1 MTPPDRSLAARLTD
15 SLIRNRLVLLFG
27 AIVLTA
33 IAWVPAS
40 RLRFDQSIESL
51 FAHNDPHLQAYSRS
65 KALFGGDE
73 VAFLAYQDPELYS
86 NVSQQRI
93 RTIADKLA
101 DVPGVVEG
109 SVQNLATSLL
119 LARAAAVPES
129 KIKDLFRGVL
139 VGEDDQTTA
148 IVFRFAPQQ
157 SAPVPRAETIR
168 RIREIANGNELK
180 TYVVGEPV
188 SVYDMF
194 RYVEEDGFW
203 LWVYSSALL
212 LFVILVLFRSLRWTL
227 LPMLV
232 VLAAV
237 IWTRALLVV
246 SQMQLSMV
254 SSMLNSLVTIIGVAT
269 AIHIAVQYRER
280 RGRME
285 PEPALRDALIELL
298 PAIFWT
304 CATTAAGFLVLISS
318 AIAPVRSFGIMMGI
332 GSMVVLPA
340 VMWIM
345 PGGVLVGRA
354 SSDVGR
360 APGEGWLGRRLLQI
374 TDSVERRPLVVWL
387 ITGVFVAF
395 ALLGMTRLHVET
407 DFSKNFRESSPILQG
422 LDFAETHL
430 GGAGTWEVNFPAPHE
445 LTEEYLEQVRELSSQ
460 LKQLERGDRRQLTKV
475 LSLADGIDAV
485 PSRILFVN
493 LSLSRRLDLL
503 RRIQPEFERSLY
515 NAKAGRMRI
524 MLRALERE
532 PSEDKLQLI
541 ADVEARAREQF
552 GEAEATGLYV
562 LLTFIIESLLHD
574 QWVTFALATAA
585 IWGLMA
591 IAFRSVWIGLISL
604 VPNVFPI
611 IVVVGA
617 MGWGGLPINIA
628 TAMISCVSM
637 GMTVDSS
644 IHYLAGFNAARRDG
658 APFFE
663 ALRQTHSGVGR
674 ALVFANV
681 ALIAG
686 FLVLTISHFIP
697 LVYFGL
703 LVAVAMLGGLIGNL
717 ILLPL
722 LLRIGHQRD

>member
-1 MTPPDRSLAARLTD
+1 M
-15 SLIRNRLVLLFG
+15 
-27 AIVLTA
+27 
-33 IAWVPAS
+33 
-40 RLRFDQSIESL
+40 
-51 FAHNDPHLQAYSRS
+51 
-65 KALFGGDE
+65 
-73 VAFLAYQDPELYS
+73 
-86 NVSQQRI
+86 
-93 RTIADKLA
+93 
-101 DVPGVVEG
+101 
-109 SVQNLATSLL
+109 QNLALSLF
-119 LARAAAVPES
+119 LARAASVPEA
-129 KIKDLFRGVL
+129 KIKELFRGIL

-148 IVFRFAPQQ
+148 VVFRFASQH

-168 RIREIANGNELK
+168 RVREIAAANDLK

-212 LFVILVLFRSLRWTL
+212 LFVILVLFRSLRWTV
-227 LPMLV
+227 LPMAV
-232 VLAAV
+232 VLATV
-237 IWTRALLVV
+237 IWTRAVLVL

-285 PEPALRDALIELL
+285 PEPALRDALVELL

-332 GSMVVLPA
+332 GSMLVLPA
-340 VMWIM
+340 IAWIM
-345 PGGVLVGRA
+345 PGGVLVGRV

-374 TDSVERRPLVVWL
+374 TDAVEQRPLTVWL

-395 ALLGMTRLHVET
+395 AFLGMTRLQVET
-407 DFSKNFRESSPILQG
+407 DFSKNFRETSPILQG

-445 LTEEYLEQVRELSSQ
+445 LSEEFLDQVRELTNQ
-460 LKQLERGDRRQLTKV
+460 LKQLERDERQQLTKV

-485 PSRILFVN
+485 PSRFLGFN
-493 LSLSRRLDLL
+493 LSLSRRIDLL
-503 RRIQPEFERSLY
+503 RRIQPEFESGLY

-524 MLRALERE
+524 MLRARERE

-541 ADVEARAREQF
+541 ADVEARARKQF

-562 LLTFIIESLLHD
+562 LLTFIIESLLRD
-574 QWVTFALATAA
+574 QWVTFALAAA
-585 IWGLMA
+585 GIWGLMA

-611 IVVVGA
+611 VVVIGA
-617 MGWGGLPINIA
+617 MGWGGFPINIA

-644 IHYLAGFNAARRDG
+644 IHYLAGFEAARRDG
-658 APFFE
+658 ATFFE

-674 ALVFANV
+674 ALVFANI

-686 FLVLTISHFIP
+686 FLVLTVSHFIP

-722 LLRIGHQRD
+722 LLRIGHRSEK